1 MTHIQARQGLITG
14 VVAALTVGIFVFDI
28 LTPRGLTNQVLYLV
42 PLLISFL
49 STGTTFPLAV
59 ASVCS
64 ILTIVGLF
72 LSPDTFNIPLWVTLS
87 NRLFSLVIIWTPVL
101 FFQQRRRHE
110 EQLTRI
116 NEELEQ
122 RVQDRTK
129 DLASVNQALVAEV
142 SERMHTERMLDASRH
157 ELRSLAA
164 ELLRVQE
171 EERRRISRDL
181 HDDINQRLALLAVEL
196 ESLDRPLPMTPQ
208 ERGRVVRSLQDRVA
222 ELSEDVRRLAYQLH
236 PSILDDLGLPIA
248 LQRLVDDFTTRTGM
262 NGQFVNRGV
271 SKALPQDVAT
281 CLYRIAQESLRN
293 IARHARASTMTVELS
308 RKQDMLT
315 IVITDD
321 GVGFDPD
328 LVRSGLGLL
337 SMKERIALVS
347 GSLDIAST
355 PGKGTHVCVR
365 VPQVEDNP

>member
-1 MTHIQARQGLITG
+1 MHTQARKGLIVG
-14 VVAALTVGIFVFDI
+14 VVVALTVGIFLFDI
-28 LTPRGLTNQVLYLV
+28 LTPRGLTNQVLYVV

-59 ASVCS
+59 ASVCT
-64 ILTIVGLF
+64 ILNLVGF
-72 LSPDTFNIPLWVTLS
+72 VLSPDVFNIPLWVALS

-101 FFQQRRRHE
+101 YFQQRRRHE
-110 EQLTRI
+110 EQLTRM

-122 RVQDRTK
+122 RVRKRTK
-129 DLASVNQALVAEV
+129 DLASVNQALVTEV

-196 ESLDRPLPMTPQ
+196 EVLDRPLSLTPEQ
-208 ERGRVVRSLQDRVA
+208 HGRVVRAVQDRVA
-222 ELSEDVRRLAYQLH
+222 ELSEDVRHLAYQLH

-248 LQRLVDDFTTRTGM
+248 LQRLVDDFTARTGTT
-262 NGQFVNRGV
+262 GQFVNHGV
-271 SKALPQDVAT
+271 SKTLPQNIAT
-281 CLYRIAQESLRN
+281 CLYRVAQESLGN
-293 IARHARASTMTVELS
+293 IARHAQASTVSVELS
-308 RKQDMLT
+308 RTRESLM
-315 IVITDD
+315 IVITDN
-321 GVGFDPD
+321 GVGFDPHS
-328 LVRSGLGLL
+328 VRNGLGLL
-337 SMKERIALVS
+337 SMKERIALVN

-355 PGKGTHVCVR
+355 VGKGTHVCVR
-365 VPQVEDNP
+365 VPQLEDHL

>member
-1 MTHIQARQGLITG
+1 MKIEIRQGFI
-14 VVAALTVGIFVFDI
+14 VSSVAVLTVGIFVFDI
-28 LTPRGLTNQVLYLV
+28 LTPRGLTNQVLYV
-42 PLLISFL
+42 IPLLISFL
-49 STGTTFPLAV
+49 STGTTFPLTV

-72 LSPDTFNIPLWVTLS
+72 LSPDVFNIPLWVTAS

-101 FFQQRRRHE
+101 YFHQRRRHE
-110 EQLTRI
+110 EQLTRM
-116 NEELEQ
+116 NEELEH
-122 RVQDRTK
+122 RVRERTK

-196 ESLDRPLPMTPQ
+196 EALDRPLPMSPQ
-208 ERGRVVRSLQDRVA
+208 QLGQAVRSVQDRVV

-248 LQRLVDDFTTRTGM
+248 LQRLVDDFTARTGVT
-262 NGQFVNRGV
+262 GQFVNRGV
-271 SKALPQDVAT
+271 SQSLPQDIAT
-281 CLYRIAQESLRN
+281 CLYRVAQESLGN
-293 IARHARASTMTVELS
+293 IARHAQASTMSVELTGT
-308 RKQDMLT
+308 KDTLT

-321 GVGFDPD
+321 GVGFDPHH
-328 LVRSGLGLL
+328 VRNGLGLL
-337 SMKERIALVS
+337 SMKERIALVN
-347 GSLDIAST
+347 GTLDIAST
-355 PGKGTHVCVR
+355 VGKGTHVCVR
-365 VPQVEDNP
+365 VPQFDEDL